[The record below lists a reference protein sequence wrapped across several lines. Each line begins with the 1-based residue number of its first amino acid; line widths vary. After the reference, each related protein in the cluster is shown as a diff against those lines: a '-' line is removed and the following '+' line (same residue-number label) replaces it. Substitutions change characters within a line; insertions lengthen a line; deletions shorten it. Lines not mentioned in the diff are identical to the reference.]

1 MTEITPSKLA
11 NLADK
16 LATASKTL
24 ADADKS
30 RADAEKVRADAEK
43 VRADSDSVRADTEK
57 DRRLAQNALDA
68 ADADLDAKRI
78 ANDKARADNE
88 VARVDKLIEQLTG
101 AVPDLSSLSKSTVTF
116 GEGKTLRQ
124 AESNARALSSIA
136 AGIASQVREGLNPR
150 KKTSDSGG
158 KQEEETEGSE
168 GPAVTI
174 FVTSETQLV
183 ASITSYWQ
191 LLEEAQ
197 VTINRLTEATSRA
210 NQLLGPEP
218 RRIAYAIAPGAATVA
233 AAVAGK
239 AITQVASLF
248 ELDVAVTTSDG
259 DIPATAVHAAVI
271 RELLRKPAAGTPG
284 VGTTVRIQHQWA
296 RVPQESSALRAK
308 VTSLIGADIDAAK
321 ATARIDQR
329 VDGYDDVAKRLAAAH
344 KAADDEAKAS
354 DLREQAKTDAED
366 AAKELRLLA
375 RLEEAQGSL
384 AGAVAKAKAFADR
397 ITAVSDKTGTS
408 PLMAAYAVEP
418 LGASPNDWFV
428 LVLDAAK
435 VESYQMV
442 VKRRVFAPR
451 VQISTSVT
459 VEFFLLNKD
468 GVVAAGRPTASAAF
482 VAKIARKGAAKWKSL
497 DTFGDPTLIS

>member
-24 ADADKS
+24 ADAD
-30 RADAEKVRADAEK
+30 KVRADAEK

-57 DRRLAQNALDA
+57 DRRLAQNALDV

-136 AGIASQVREGLNPR
+136 AGIARQVREGIDLTTQPP
-150 KKTSDSGG
+150 DSEQPL
-158 KQEEETEGSE
+158 KN
-168 GPAVTI
+168 VTI

-271 RELLRKPAAGTPG
+271 RELLRKPAADTPG
-284 VGTTVRIQHQWA
+284 VETTVRIQHQWA

-354 DLREQAKTDAED
+354 DLREQDKTDAED
-366 AAKELRLLA
+366 AAKELQLLA
-375 RLEEAQGSL
+375 RLKEAQGSL